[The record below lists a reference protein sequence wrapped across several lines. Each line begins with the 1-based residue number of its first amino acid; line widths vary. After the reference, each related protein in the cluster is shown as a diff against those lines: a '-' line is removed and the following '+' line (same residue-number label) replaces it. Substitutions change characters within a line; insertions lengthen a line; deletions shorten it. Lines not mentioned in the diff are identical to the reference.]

1 MFKLIRAISVLL
13 SYMKKNG
20 EGYVPVKA
28 AATATGFSESE
39 VRIVLS
45 GLRDIMGRLGCNQ
58 FSNGDY
64 ENGSTTAER
73 GDLTCF

>member
-1 MFKLIRAISVLL
+1 MIKLIRAISILL

-39 VRIVLS
+39 VRIVMQ
-45 GLRDIMGRLGCNQ
+45 GLQEMMSRLGCNP
-58 FSNGDY
+58 SEEG
-64 ENGSTTAER
+64 EP
-73 GDLTCF
+73 L